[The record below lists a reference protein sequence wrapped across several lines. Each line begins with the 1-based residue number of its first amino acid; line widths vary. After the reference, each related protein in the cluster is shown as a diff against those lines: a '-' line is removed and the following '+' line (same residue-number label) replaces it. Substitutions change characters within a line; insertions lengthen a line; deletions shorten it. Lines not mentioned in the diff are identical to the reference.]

1 MAGNPARGPPWG
13 SGLWCKGTH
22 MRTTAILGII
32 LMGVGIVCLAYFA
45 SPMRLMFQSPM
56 GLPTINLVP
65 PILGALALICGIVLS
80 FGIRPRAD
88 KDRKDP

>member
-1 MAGNPARGPPWG
+1 
-13 SGLWCKGTH
+13 

-32 LMGVGIVCLAYFA
+32 LMGLGIVSLAYFA

-65 PILGALALICGIVLS
+65 PILGAVALILGIALS
-80 FGIRPRAD
+80 FGVRPRANRD
-88 KDRKDP
+88 KKEP

>member
-1 MAGNPARGPPWG
+1 
-13 SGLWCKGTH
+13 

-32 LMGVGIVCLAYFA
+32 LMGLGIVCLAYFA

-56 GLPTINLVP
+56 GLPTVNLVP

-80 FGIRPRAD
+80 FGVRPRTN
-88 KDRKDP
+88 KDRKEP

>member
-1 MAGNPARGPPWG
+1 
-13 SGLWCKGTH
+13 

-32 LMGVGIVCLAYFA
+32 LMGLGIVSLAYFA

-65 PILGALALICGIVLS
+65 PILGALALICGIALS
-80 FGIRPRAD
+80 FGVRPRAKD
-88 KDRKDP
+88 KKEP